1 MHEAPRISKA
11 ASRCTRGDALGV
23 IHFELVSVQEIY
35 LAMSC
40 WEVQVEVCLHLN
52 PISRGGEEEGV
63 GAAGLPPQIEVRN
76 EDAKLLQ
83 RASKLGF

>member
-1 MHEAPRISKA
+1 
-11 ASRCTRGDALGV
+11 
-23 IHFELVSVQEIY
+23 
-35 LAMSC
+35 MSS

-63 GAAGLPPQIEVRN
+63 GAASFPPQIEVRN

-83 RASKLGF
+83 GASKLGF